1 MIELKDLCA
10 LKEENEKHISE
21 MQAENRVL
29 DKLIAIENSK
39 CVEPSALAEE
49 EIVGETV
56 QQDESY

>member
-39 CVEPSALAEE
+39 YVEPAENTEE
-49 EIVGETV
+49 EVGGETV

>member
-39 CVEPSALAEE
+39 YVEPSENTEE

>member
-39 CVEPSALAEE
+39 CTEPSELAE

>member
-39 CVEPSALAEE
+39 CAEPSELSRE
-49 EIVGETV
+49 ETV
-56 QQDESY
+56 G

>member
-1 MIELKDLCA
+1 MIELKDLYA

-21 MQAENRVL
+21 IQAENRVL

-39 CVEPSALAEE
+39 CAEPSELAGEE
-49 EIVGETV
+49 TVGETV

>member
-39 CVEPSALAEE
+39 CTEPSELAGE